1 MARCYP
7 CEVRIVHV
15 FHDNGQVVANTGFY
29 TEKQAASLAKIIYH
43 ELAIADKALNK
54 AIDEGLEVPWQVK
67 SYLRRGWWKSGQ
79 LKQLLND

>member
-1 MARCYP
+1 MA
-7 CEVRIVHV
+7 
-15 FHDNGQVVANTGFY
+15 DTSFY
-29 TEKQAASLAKIIYH
+29 TEQYAASLAKIIYY

-79 LKQLLND
+79 LERLLND